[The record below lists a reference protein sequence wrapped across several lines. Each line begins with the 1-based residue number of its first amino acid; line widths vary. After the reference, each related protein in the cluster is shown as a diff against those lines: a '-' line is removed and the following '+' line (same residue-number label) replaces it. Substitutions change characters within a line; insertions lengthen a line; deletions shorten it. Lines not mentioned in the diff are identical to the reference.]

1 MAKLSYKMSYYALYV
16 CFAVILV
23 VLGMFFLVGYN
34 NPVGDM
40 NAPEHTETLIYLMY
54 ALFGVTVGLTVIA
67 AIAQFGAALK
77 DNPMGAIKSLLGL
90 VLLVA
95 VVLISYAMGSDAT
108 ITANE
113 APYTDTFWL
122 KITDMFIYSIY
133 FLLGI
138 AALAT
143 LVNNSSSTADIAF
156 MLLIFFLITTSMDT
170 DRGLARRLPPPPEN
184 KDQKQDDIIVKERN
198 VLQVRLNKDD
208 QLMCGQDYIDI
219 KQLKEKAKE
228 FIVNPYDDE
237 KLPEKHRKNIPL
249 LGDCMITEKHV
260 ISVQNDVGTSYKAY
274 IDVQNELVAAYN
286 ELRDELGKAKFGKT
300 YAQCDE
306 DEQKAIREYYPQK
319 ISEAEPKKYGGK

>member
-1 MAKLSYKMSYYALYV
+1 MARKKR
-16 CFAVILV
+16 AV
-23 VLGMFFLVGYN
+23 
-34 NPVGDM
+34 P
-40 NAPEHTETLIYLMY
+40 
-54 ALFGVTVGLTVIA
+54 
-67 AIAQFGAALK
+67 
-77 DNPMGAIKSLLGL
+77 
-90 VLLVA
+90 
-95 VVLISYAMGSDAT
+95 
-108 ITANE
+108 
-113 APYTDTFWL
+113 
-122 KITDMFIYSIY
+122 
-133 FLLGI
+133 GI
-138 AALAT
+138 
-143 LVNNSSSTADIAF
+143 NSSSTADIAF

-237 KLPEKHRKNIPL
+237 KLPEKHRKNIPVR
-249 LGDCMITEKHV
+249 GDCMMTEKHV